1 MSNFNVYNLY
11 KRSGILCIFNQILL
25 FPGMVNRV
33 IIEPGAKRKNYWR
46 DLWKF
51 RGLFYFL
58 AWRDVI
64 VRYKQAVIGIAW
76 SVIKPLLTI
85 LIFAVVGKLL
95 HIPVP
100 AGVPRV
106 VFVCA
111 AILPW
116 QFFSTAFSESSNS
129 LLANSNLLT
138 KVYFPRL
145 IVPASTIIVSLIDF
159 FTSVALMILF
169 MLYYHYVP
177 GWNIILMPLFL
188 LQATMLSMGAG
199 IFIGALNVKYRD
211 FKFIVPFMVQFGLYI
226 SPVAFSSDTVFRS
239 QGIPQVLKYVYS
251 LNPMVGVIDGFRWCI
266 LGGGINLYLP
276 GFLFSIGISLLIF
289 IVGIWYFRRT
299 EHSF

>member
-1 MSNFNVYNLY
+1 ME
-11 KRSGILCIFNQILL
+11 
-25 FPGMVNRV
+25 NRI

-46 DLWKF
+46 DLWNF

-85 LIFAVVGKLL
+85 LIFAVLGKLL
-95 HIPVP
+95 HTATAP
-100 AGVPRV
+100 GVPRLI
-106 VFVCA
+106 FVCT

-159 FTSVALMILF
+159 LTSLGMLFLF
-169 MLYYHYVP
+169 MIYYRYVP
-177 GWNIILMPLFL
+177 GWNLALLPVFL
-188 LQATMLSMGAG
+188 LQATMISMGAG
-199 IFIGALNVKYRD
+199 IYIAALNVKYRD
-211 FKFIVPFMVQFGLYI
+211 FKFLVPFIVQFGLYI
-226 SPVAFSSDTVFRS
+226 SPVAFSSDYVYQSTK
-239 QGIPQVLKYVYS
+239 IPEVLKFIYS

-266 LGGGINLYLP
+266 LGGKTNLYMP
-276 GFLFSIGISLLIF
+276 GFLLSIVVCILSLIL
-289 IVGIWYFRRT
+289 GIWYFRKV
-299 EHSF
+299 EKSFADVI